1 MQPGMG
7 IYEKFYFAYILVS
20 HNYKKKMRNHLLLIG
35 IDRYP
40 KFIGEGSLLTTC
52 VKDVQDLKFVLLE
65 KFFFE
70 NDFITELINENAT
83 NLNIQNELENYSQIL
98 DENDSLIIYFSGHGG
113 FKKSANRGF
122 WIPSDGHQDNHTNW
136 LGNETILDLVSKIN
150 SKHLVILSDC
160 CFATTL
166 LLTNPAKYKSIN
178 LDEYSSRW
186 ALTSGREVT
195 YCGSK
200 GENSYFGES
209 IIEFLS
215 NAKED
220 IRLGSIIEFVKLRFD
235 LNILQKPQGYPL
247 IDKNHKGGEYILKI
261 KDPKELNNNQFRGY
275 KLFKKIISN
284 YTTSNSIEEIEIYES
299 KKSKIGFHLIR
310 EEDKVKKNVT
320 FYLYLYEGII
330 QTKTLEFLKQKHPI
344 IFKNNTIIFIPKEK
358 SQINFDKR
366 INNIQS
372 LFKPLNI
379 YYVDEFIEGL
389 IEKYLDNDEEKYLN
403 IKNFIEPNYKS
414 DNLNIKKWFDE
425 PDSPILVV
433 KGTAG
438 IGKTTFAKYISDEY
452 SKTNRRN
459 VLFIDSFEIQEQL
472 NKQQRTGEKLDLYN
486 LYIASNSSRESSID
500 KDLFSLSMDAGNLLL
515 IVDGLEEIV
524 SRSVYLDIDHFF
536 NSIISSNSGLGN
548 TKIVITSRTFFW
560 DNTNII
566 DKSIKSIELQPF
578 DVDRRNKFFKKSFKT
593 DERKEKKAITI
604 SEDFNI
610 PNENNIAFYHP
621 FVLDI
626 IKEIVESDQE
636 VLFSDNTV
644 ESNWLNQTNKIDYII
659 YRICEREEK
668 RVKQIKVDSQIVIF
682 NHLAIYNKGF
692 IREDELKTFVIN
704 SLKLKDIDD
713 NTIKSL
719 QTHPFLL
726 FTKENKIFSFKYDFF
741 ENYFTSLFLRKMLEI
756 DDENPIDFDLIN
768 LIGQKLTHGS
778 DTISYIVKNTE
789 SWTEDNILKLR
800 DLIEQI
806 IDFKIENYKI
816 KRKAI
821 SGLFNLAISINIQ
834 FNSNSRE
841 HNTKLLIDLFSSGN
855 NVLNNVKLMFI
866 NSLESKLRF
875 NFSGITFHNCDF
887 IHYNLFWE
895 CNIDKNTFFYN
906 CNFEGLGQNIKT
918 TSIPKVNFINCNNED
933 NSLDLAYEINNEL
946 QENTLKKSKI
956 LLESFIR
963 IFYSNGKFKRLT
975 DWIVLEP
982 NQFGKINS
990 FGVNG
995 KDLVN
1000 LLKEELIIINEKDN
1014 KFKDVKTFVNPIYKE
1029 ELLKFITE
1037 GKQTKKIISTIELLS
1052 ILMKK

>member
-1 MQPGMG
+1 
-7 IYEKFYFAYILVS
+7 
-20 HNYKKKMRNHLLLIG
+20 MRNHLLLIG

-40 KFIGEGSLLTTC
+40 KFKGEGSLLTTC
-52 VKDVQDLKFVLLE
+52 VKDVQDFKYVLLE
-65 KFFFE
+65 KYFFE

-83 NLNIQNELENYSQIL
+83 SINIQNELENYSQTL
-98 DENDSLIIYFSGHGG
+98 NEKDSLIIYFSGHGG
-113 FKKSANRGF
+113 LKKSSDRGF
-122 WIPSDGHQDNHTNW
+122 WVPSDGHQENTTNW
-136 LGNETILDLVSKIN
+136 IGNETILNLVSKIN
-150 SKHLVILSDC
+150 SKHIIILSDC
-160 CFATTL
+160 CFATSL
-166 LLTNPAKYKSIN
+166 LLTNPSKSTSID
-178 LDEYSSRW
+178 LDTYSSRW

-215 NAKED
+215 NAKND
-220 IRLGSIIEFVKLRFD
+220 IRLGSIIEFVKTRFD
-235 LNILQKPQGYPL
+235 SNLLQKPQGYPL
-247 IDKNHKGGEYILKI
+247 SDQNHKGGEYIFKI
-261 KDPKELNNNQFRGY
+261 KDVKELDNNQFRGY

-284 YTTSNSIEEIEIYES
+284 YTTSNLIEEIEIYES
-299 KKSKIGFHLIR
+299 KANKIGFHLIR
-310 EEDKVKKNVT
+310 EEDKVKRSVT

-330 QTKTLEFLKQKHPI
+330 QTKTLEFLKEKHPV

-358 SQINFDKR
+358 NQVNFEKR
-366 INNIQS
+366 KNNIQS

-389 IEKYLDNDEEKYLN
+389 IEKYLDDDDEKYLN

-414 DNLNIKKWFDE
+414 ENLNIKKWFE
-425 PDSPILVV
+425 ETDSPILVV

-452 SKTNRRN
+452 SQTKRRN

-472 NKQQRTGEKLDLYN
+472 NKQQRTGDKLDLYN
-486 LYIASNSSRESSID
+486 LYIASNSSNESSID
-500 KDLFSLSMDAGNLLL
+500 KELFSLSMDAGNLLL

-560 DNTNII
+560 DKTNII
-566 DKSIKSIELQPF
+566 DKSIKSIELEPF
-578 DVDRRNKFFKKSFKT
+578 DIERRDKFFNKSFRP
-593 DERKEKKAITI
+593 DERKEKKAISI

-610 PNENNIAFYHP
+610 PDENNIAYYHP

-636 VLFSDNTV
+636 VLFSDSSV

-668 RVKQIKVDSQIVIF
+668 RVKQIPVDSQILIF
-682 NHLAIYNKGF
+682 NQLAIYNKGF
-692 IREDELKTFVIN
+692 IKEDELKSFVIN
-704 SLKLKDIDD
+704 TLNLKDIDN
-713 NTIKSL
+713 NTINSL

-726 FTKENKIFSFKYDFF
+726 FTRKTKLFSFKYDFF

-756 DDENPIDFDLIN
+756 DDEKPIDFDLIK

-778 DTISYIVKNTE
+778 DTINYIVKNTKN
-789 SWTEDNILKLR
+789 WTEDNILKIR
-800 DLIEQI
+800 DLIEQTNEY
-806 IDFKIENYKI
+806 DLDDYKT

-821 SGLFNLAISINIQ
+821 SGLFNLALSINIK
-834 FNSNSRE
+834 FFSISRE
-841 HNTKLLIDLFSSGN
+841 HNTKLLLDLFSVGHN
-855 NVLNNVKLMFI
+855 TLNNVKLMYI
-866 NSLESKLRF
+866 NSLESKVRF
-875 NFSGITFHNCDF
+875 NFSNITFEKCDF

-895 CNIDKNTFFYN
+895 CNNNNNTFFYN
-906 CNFEGLGQNIKT
+906 CNLEGLGKNKKAT
-918 TSIPKVNFINCNNED
+918 TIPKVNFINCNNED
-933 NSLDLAYEINNEL
+933 NSLDLAYEVNNEI
-946 QENTLKKSKI
+946 QENTLKKSKL
-956 LLESFIR
+956 LLESFTR

-982 NQFGKINS
+982 NKFGKINS
-990 FGVNG
+990 FGIDG
-995 KDLVN
+995 KNLVK
-1000 LLKEELIIINEKDN
+1000 LLQDELILLNEKD
-1014 KFKDVKTFVNPIYKE
+1014 KTYKDMKTFINPNHKE
-1029 ELLKFITE
+1029 ELL
-1037 GKQTKKIISTIELLS
+1037 SL
-1052 ILMKK
+1052 